1 MQKTLKTITKNM
13 KQEEKDHLL
22 NDKNLSAEEQAE
34 VKRLLERLD
43 ALNVERNSL
52 ISNLKEITKGKN
64 IDFHAALSS
73 KRIEE
78 LKEARFRKFL
88 SEKPIWEE
96 SYAAFGRDRT
106 QVVGLVRAQ
115 KEAVEFVEYF
125 NPQFDFDD
133 ILDQITE

>member
-1 MQKTLKTITKNM
+1 M

-34 VKRLLERLD
+34 VKCLLERLD

-52 ISNLKEITKGKN
+52 ISELKEIRGKN

-88 SEKPIWEE
+88 SDNPVWEE